1 MVERHY
7 PYPILIQTP
16 RVITGTKTVDFTPGE
31 SMRTLLDQR
40 VDSILRQLLNSGQS
54 EAILVAEFLADLS
67 NIDDT
72 ADLDLL
78 RTSAQE
84 IIDSA
89 QAFLDATKSRT

>member
-1 MVERHY
+1 
-7 PYPILIQTP
+7 
-16 RVITGTKTVDFTPGE
+16 
-31 SMRTLLDQR
+31 MRTLLDQR
-40 VDSILRQLLNSGQS
+40 VASILRQLLNSGQS